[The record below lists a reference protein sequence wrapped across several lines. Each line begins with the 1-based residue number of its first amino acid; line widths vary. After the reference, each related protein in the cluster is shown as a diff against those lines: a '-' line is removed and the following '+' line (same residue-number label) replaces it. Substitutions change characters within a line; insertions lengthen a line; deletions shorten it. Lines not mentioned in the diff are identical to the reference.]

1 MDKPAS
7 TSSTVTGRITFRN
20 ALARISTLSIVITMT
35 VSWMLIT
42 TASLISFKQYSEK
55 NLQLLTSTLSQS
67 IEAAV
72 VFRDGVAARETLSTL
87 GQQGQ
92 FSQAIV
98 TDANGR
104 KITFWQAAGSEHADP
119 MSRMI
124 AKWLFPSSVLQPI
137 YHRGNLVGHIE
148 ISGSDAPVK
157 SFVYFSL
164 LVLTLCLVFAS
175 ILSVIITR
183 HLHQGLIMALQN
195 IAEVVH
201 DIRENRNFARR
212 VPSAK
217 IVELDVFSQDFN
229 SLLEEIESWQ
239 EQILKENDSLLK
251 RSLHDALTGLANRT
265 AFCSA
270 LENVLEDEDSHSH
283 TAVLFMDGNQF
294 KYINDT
300 YGHAAGDKVLITIAK
315 RLKYCAG
322 KKDLPARLGG
332 DEFALI
338 LSDVQDMDDVMPIV
352 NKIRRRVSQPIE
364 LQNGAE
370 VVMSLSIGVAIADQ
384 YSTIEDLLEQADK
397 NMYLEKQK
405 YRRHALT
412 R

>member
-183 HLHQGLIMALQN
+183 HLHHGLIMALQN

-270 LENVLEDEDSHSH
+270 LENVLEDEESHSR

>member
-183 HLHQGLIMALQN
+183 HLHHGLIMALQN

-270 LENVLEDEDSHSH
+270 LENVLEDEESHSR

-364 LQNGAE
+364 LQSGAE

>member
-183 HLHQGLIMALQN
+183 HLHHGLIMALQN

-239 EQILKENDSLLK
+239 EKILKENDSLLK

-270 LENVLEDEDSHSH
+270 LENVLEDEESHSR

>member
-352 NKIRRRVSQPIE
+352 NKIRCRVSQPIE